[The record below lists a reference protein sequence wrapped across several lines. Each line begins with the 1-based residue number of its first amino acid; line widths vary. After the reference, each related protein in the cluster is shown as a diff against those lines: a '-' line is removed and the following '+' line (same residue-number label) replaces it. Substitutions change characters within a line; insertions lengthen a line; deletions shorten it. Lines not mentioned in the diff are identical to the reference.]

1 MKPRHLILA
10 PFLLPALRPA
20 VAVAETGSQ
29 QYDTSYQ
36 SYREDSDRI
45 SVSSFYLRGKLDLN
59 PETSFRFQYLR
70 DAISGSSP
78 TGAMHNQSELPF
90 LAEIDDVRTG
100 MLAAL
105 ARQFGDHRVEMEVSI
120 SDESDYNSTGLSL
133 SDAWELNQKN
143 TTVAFGLNYLSDL
156 VQVRGYNDQDKT
168 GLDFFTGVT
177 QIIDKNTTVT
187 ANLTLGTNNGYLNDP
202 YKGIQRTDVTIYD
215 DGTVS
220 APYLNLYPENRPDN
234 RFRQV
239 LQLEGTHYFAPANG
253 ALDAVYR
260 LSNDDYGVFS
270 QSIQVEWRQAIGE
283 KFEVIPFFR
292 YYRQSAADFFM
303 NTLDG
308 VPINSPNISRP
319 DGSGPNYSADYRLSS
334 LDALSLGIRFHY
346 QFCDSFSANASYERY
361 AMDGAGSDT
370 APSEAYPDANIWSFV
385 LQAKF

>member
-10 PFLLPALRPA
+10 PLLLPALRPA

-45 SVSSFYLRGKLDLN
+45 SVTSFYLRGKLDLN

-78 TGAMHNQSELPF
+78 TGALPGSLNPF

-100 MLAAL
+100 ILAAIGH
-105 ARQFGDHRVEMEVSI
+105 QFGDHQLELEGSL
-120 SDESDYNSTGLSL
+120 SDESDYNSTGISL
-133 SDAWELNQKN
+133 SDKWELNQKN
-143 TTVAFGLNYLSDL
+143 TTLAFGLNYLSDL
-156 VQVRGYNDQDKT
+156 VQVRGTNDQDKT

-177 QIIDKNTTVT
+177 QVIDKNTVVS
-187 ANLTLGTNNGYLNDP
+187 ANLTLGTNSGYLNDP
-202 YKGIQRTDVTIYD
+202 YKSIQRD
-215 DGTVS
+215 DS
-220 APYLNLYPENRPDN
+220 ALYGLPPESVILLYSENRPDS

-239 LQLEGTHYFAPANG
+239 LQLEGTRFFGAPNG
-253 ALDAVYR
+253 ALNAVYR

-270 QSIQVEWRQAIGE
+270 QSIQMEWRQAIGE
-283 KFEVIPFFR
+283 KFEVVPFFR
-292 YYRQSAADFFM
+292 YYRQNAADFFA
-303 NTLDG
+303 TSLDNVVP
-308 VPINSPNISRP
+308 VPITPPDFPN
-319 DGSGPNYSADYRLSS
+319 GSGPNYSADYRLSS

-361 AMDGAGSDT
+361 SMEGVGSDT
-370 APSEAYPDANIWSFV
+370 APSDAYPDANIWSFV